1 MILTVHSL
9 VGAAVAN
16 QFKNPLLGWLLAFFS
31 HFILDVIPHRD
42 YSLKDA
48 KLGWKNKKFWFVAFE
63 LLLDFGA
70 GFLLI
75 IIFTQNKSN
84 LLNNLIGGFFGIL
97 ADGFSLL
104 AYLIKNQNWK
114 KLFFGLIIENDQE
127 KSKNFLE
134 KIGENYIK
142 FHHSLHFNKKPPLLW
157 GIFNQIIILLAA
169 LLLL

>member
-1 MILTVHSL
+1 
-9 VGAAVAN
+9 
-16 QFKNPLLGWLLAFFS
+16 
-31 HFILDVIPHRD
+31 LDLIPHCE

-48 KLGWKNKKFWFVAFE
+48 KLGWKNKKFWFVAFK

-70 GFLLI
+70 GFLFI

-97 ADGFSLL
+97 ADGFSLV

-114 KLFFGLIIENDQE
+114 KLFLGMIIEKTKE
-127 KSKNFLE
+127 KPKNLLE
-134 KIGENYIK
+134 KIGEGYIK
-142 FHHSLHFNKKPPLLW
+142 FHHFLHFNKKPRLLW
-157 GIFNQIIILLAA
+157 GILNQIIIFLTA